1 MLRESGEAGADRTGR
16 FVCGMSSCIVGVKF
30 KSVSS
35 GTVAT
40 VAAVSEGIFV
50 LENFDLKAMG
60 TVISRSR
67 VIRIILPLINPK
79 LLLLGFL

>member
-16 FVCGMSSCIVGVKF
+16 FVCGMDSCIVGVKF

-40 VAAVSEGIFV
+40 VAAVAEGIFV
-50 LENFDLKAMG
+50 LENFDLKAME